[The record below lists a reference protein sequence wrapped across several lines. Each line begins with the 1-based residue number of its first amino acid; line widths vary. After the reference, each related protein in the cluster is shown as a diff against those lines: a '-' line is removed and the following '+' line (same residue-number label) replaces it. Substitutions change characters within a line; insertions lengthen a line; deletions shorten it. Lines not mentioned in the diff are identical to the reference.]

1 MSQWNIDP
9 DHSVGSFS
17 IRHMTVAFVHGQ
29 MNKVSGVINFD
40 PDNFSDISVQF
51 DIDVESIITGIEKRN
66 DHLKS
71 ADFFDIEKFPHISF
85 KSKSAERTSVNS
97 CRFTGE
103 ITIHGITKSI
113 TLEADILGPVDSPF
127 GETTLGLTGKTIIN
141 REDFGL
147 TWNEPMGNGGFMV
160 GKEVEITMNIEAD
173 LAED

>member
-29 MNKVSGVINFD
+29 MNHVSGTISFD
-40 PDNFSDISVQF
+40 SDKFADISIQF
-51 DIDVESIITGIEKRN
+51 DIDVESIITGIGKRD

-71 ADFFDIEKFPHISF
+71 EDFLDVQKYPKISF
-85 KSKSAERTSVNS
+85 KSQSAERTGFNS
-97 CRFTGE
+97 CSITGD
-103 ITIHGITKSI
+103 ITIHSISKSI

-127 GETTLGLTGKTIIN
+127 GETTLGISGSTVIN

-147 TWNEPMGNGGFMV
+147 KWNEPMGNGGFMV
-160 GKEVEITMNIEAD
+160 GKEVEISMNIEAD
-173 LAED
+173 LVEE

>member
-29 MNKVSGVINFD
+29 MNKVSGSINFD
-40 PDNFSDISVQF
+40 PDNFSGISVQF
-51 DIDVESIITGIEKRN
+51 DIDLSSIITGIGKRD

-71 ADFFDIEKFPHISF
+71 EEFFDIQTFPEITF
-85 KSKSAERTSVNS
+85 KSTSAERTGYSS
-97 CRFTGE
+97 CSINGD
-103 ITIHGITKSI
+103 ITIHGVTRSV

-127 GETTLGLTGKTIIN
+127 GETTLGITGKTVIN

-160 GKEVEITMNIEAD
+160 GKEVEVSMNIEAD
-173 LAED
+173 LAEE

>member
-29 MNKVSGVINFD
+29 MNKVSGTISFD
-40 PDNFSDISVQF
+40 PDNFANISIQF
-51 DIDVESIITGIEKRN
+51 DIDVESIITGIGKRD

-71 ADFFDIEKFPHISF
+71 EDFFDIGKFPRITF
-85 KSKSAERTSVNS
+85 RSKSAERTGFNS
-97 CRFTGE
+97 CNVSGD

-127 GETTLGLTGKTIIN
+127 GETTLGITGRTVIN

-147 TWNEPMGNGGFMV
+147 KWNEPMGNGGFMV
-160 GKEVEITMNIEAD
+160 GKDVEITMNIEAD
-173 LAED
+173 LAEE